1 MRSTRPSFFA
11 LAITLG
17 LGTGLLAT
25 GCEPAKAKFNAVSG
39 SVTWKGQPIKG
50 GTINFRSDDGKHV
63 GTGTILDGKYT
74 IPAISGLPAGK
85 YAVAITYPDPKIPA
99 PDPSVPPGPSAFA
112 REMLPAKYASGKEL
126 KADIQDLSN
135 DVNFDLK

>member
-1 MRSTRPSFFA
+1 MRSARPRFLS

-17 LGTGLLAT
+17 LGTGFLAT
-25 GCEPAKAKFNAVSG
+25 GCERAKAKFNPVSG
-39 SVTWKGQPIKG
+39 TVTWKGQPIKS

-63 GTGTILDGKYT
+63 GTGTIADGKYA
-74 IPAISGLPAGK
+74 IPAVSGLPAGK
-85 YAVAITYPDPKIPA
+85 YAVAITYPDPKVPPPK
-99 PDPSVPPGPSAFA
+99 PDEPPGPTATA